1 MRRRLYSNPA
11 IRISVFST
19 LIVALLFLFS
29 ATSAQPA
36 LELKFDGPASIKIV
50 SVDGSGDSPSSE
62 PPVLADL
69 SPILSLPESDAS
81 FCVSLEFIQP
91 PERLLSYPALPQG
104 PPALA

>member
-62 PPVLADL
+62 PRFSPTCRRSSPSRKLMRPSASVWSLFSRL
-69 SPILSLPESDAS
+69 SGS
-81 FCVSLEFIQP
+81 
-91 PERLLSYPALPQG
+91 
-104 PPALA
+104 